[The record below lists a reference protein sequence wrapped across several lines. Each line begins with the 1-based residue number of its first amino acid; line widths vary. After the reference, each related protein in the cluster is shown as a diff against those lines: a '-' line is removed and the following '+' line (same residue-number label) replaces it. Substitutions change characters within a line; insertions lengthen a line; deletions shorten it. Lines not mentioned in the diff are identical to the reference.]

1 MIKMSGFNRNLL
13 ATAGLIILAAPS
25 FCQELVL
32 AEKLRQLQADK
43 DSFTLIDVRDAGDF
57 QKRHIEGALNLSKD
71 KINPADLP
79 KGGRVILYCG
89 DARCPLSHAAA
100 KTLIASGVGNVGVLY
115 GGLAQWEKSGYPV
128 LPVPIEKDKPK
139 GDIDAGELQDR
150 IHKTGVIVVVDVR
163 SADDFAAGHLPGA
176 QSIPLEKLSKAVKS
190 LRKHSEVVIYDR
202 VQQRS
207 KTAVKQLAEAGVGAR
222 ALAGGIGAWAMKGFP
237 LEAGSQKGS

>member
-1 MIKMSGFNRNLL
+1 MKMPGLKRILPV
-13 ATAGLIILAAPS
+13 AAGLLFLAVPS

-32 AEKLRQLQADK
+32 AEKLRQLQIDK
-43 DSFTLIDVRDAGDF
+43 GSFTLVDVRDAGEF
-57 QKRHIEGALNLSKD
+57 QKHHIEGAINLPKELIGTSE
-71 KINPADLP
+71 LP
-79 KGGRVILYCG
+79 KGGRIVLYCG

-100 KTLIASGVGNVGVLY
+100 KTLIAAGVENVGVLY

-128 LPVPIEKDKPK
+128 LPVPTEKNKPK
-139 GDIDAGELQDR
+139 GDMDAGELQDR

-190 LRKHSEVVIYDR
+190 LREHSEVVVYDR